1 MIPAA
6 TLPNL
11 PGLYVHVP
19 YCAGKCGYCSFH
31 SRPLGACPDIE
42 PERMTAALLDRARAL
57 AERFEVSGFA
67 TSYVGGGTPTVLGP
81 ESLGALLEGIGRLGG
96 STPFREWTVEANP
109 ESLTSETLRI
119 LRDSGVDRISLGFQS
134 GQAEALRTAGRSAGA
149 DEGIRAL
156 ELASSW
162 KGRLS
167 VDLMI
172 GLPGQDPEGV
182 RMDIGRAA
190 AAGAEHL
197 SIYELT
203 VEEGTPL
210 AAAVGGGSVGLPSED
225 LEAELWS
232 AVAET
237 CAAAGYR
244 RYEVSNWARPGAEC
258 LHNRNYW
265 RGGAWIGTG
274 PSAVSS
280 FPLPDGGTLRIQ
292 ETRDHEAFLSDAGAF
307 AREELVPPSTAAFEA
322 VMTGFRTR
330 EGLDSEA
337 FRSRFG
343 RAPED
348 LLPETLA
355 KWKDLLE
362 PGPRGPGPSD
372 RLLDILN
379 PFLLDCMTELE
390 RRFEGR
396 TFRPGGPA

>member
-1 MIPAA
+1 MKSKVS
-6 TLPNL
+6 LPDL

-31 SRPLGACPDIE
+31 SLPLGACPDLE

-57 AERFEVSGFA
+57 AERFEVPGFA
-67 TSYVGGGTPTVLGP
+67 TAYVGGGTPTVLGP
-81 ESLGALLEGIGRLGG
+81 QALAALLRGVARLGG
-96 STPFREWTVEANP
+96 GTPFREWTVEANP
-109 ESLTSETLRI
+109 ESLSSGTLRA
-119 LRDSGVDRISLGFQS
+119 LRDAGVDRISLGFQS
-134 GQAEALRTAGRSAGA
+134 GQAEVLRAAGRSAGVS
-149 DEGIRAL
+149 EGLRAL
-156 ELASSW
+156 ERAGAW

-182 RMDIGRAA
+182 RADIGRAA

-210 AAAVGGGSVGLPSED
+210 EAAVRSGSVRLPSED

-232 AVAET
+232 AVTEACT
-237 CAAAGYR
+237 SRGYR

-280 FPLPDGGTLRIQ
+280 MPLPDGGTLRIQ
-292 ETRDHEAFLSDAGAF
+292 ETRDHDAFLKDAGSF
-307 AREELVPPSTAAFEA
+307 SREEIVPPATSAFEA

-330 EGLDSEA
+330 EGMDSEA
-337 FRSRFG
+337 FRARFG
-343 RAPED
+343 RTPED
-348 LLPETLA
+348 LLPETFA
-355 KWKDLLE
+355 KWKDFLE
-362 PGPRGPGPSD
+362 TGPRGPAPSD

-379 PFLLDCMTELE
+379 PFLLDCMTEME
-390 RRFEGR
+390 SSFEGR
-396 TFRPGGPA
+396 TRRPGGPA